1 MCSTTQTSDLWTTTE
16 NTITSFQ
23 IILSE
28 TLLLEAEGTNC
39 KKRDAKR
46 TIYTAEKTAEVK
58 KFSDQ
63 KPGMN
68 DIFKISK
75 QLRSDIQDVG
85 DKYIKDDSGDL
96 FGGFFWLGFTPFKA
110 EQPLRDM
117 ELQEKKHKKIT
128 GYRKSV

>member
-1 MCSTTQTSDLWTTTE
+1 M
-16 NTITSFQ
+16 
-23 IILSE
+23 
-28 TLLLEAEGTNC
+28 LLEAEGTNC

-58 KFSDQ
+58 KLSDQ

-75 QLRSDIQDVG
+75 QLRSDIQDMVG

-96 FGGFFWLGFTPFKA
+96 FVFFFFDWDSLHA
-110 EQPLRDM
+110 RLNS
-117 ELQEKKHKKIT
+117 H
-128 GYRKSV
+128 